1 MATEDKYLAG
11 QVVLVGYGRVGR
23 RIAAAFA
30 DAGIPFVVVDQ
41 NRELVERCRANDIPA
56 VCGNAAEMSVL
67 IQGHVSKA
75 GLLVIATPNSRRR
88 PQDHQH
94 RKADQSRDRDG
105 GAHPQ

>member
-1 MATEDKYLAG
+1 MATEDELLAG
-11 QVVLVGYGRVGR
+11 QVVLGGYGRVGR

-67 IQGHVSKA
+67 IRAMSRRQSPRHRDA
-75 GLLVIATPNSRRR
+75 RFRRR

-94 RKADQSRDRDG
+94 RKADQSSD
-105 GAHPQ
+105 